1 LKFPDKQAL
10 SGSSAQL
17 KSKTWEAHMPDFP
30 AIFDFIELPHGI
42 RLEDA
47 QRDWDQTLGKL
58 LRLWKP
64 QEAIRFWETAVKKFL
79 DSLEAETAETILEGL
94 FSLMRTRFQ
103 IDPIIIGSNF
113 RENIDG
119 FEAKYQFRSKSG
131 DINVLVKFL
140 DGKMDWEESFSQDV
154 NASLEFKDG
163 RALVNYLFNYLVL
176 QDRDFL
182 KSMTKNEI
190 KVSGN
195 LNYLYKFLFMANHIL
210 LEATHQLP

>member
-1 LKFPDKQAL
+1 
-10 SGSSAQL
+10 
-17 KSKTWEAHMPDFP
+17 MPDFP
-30 AIFDFIELPHGI
+30 VIFDFIELPHGI
-42 RLEDA
+42 SLEDA
-47 QRDWDQTLGKL
+47 RRNWDRTVGRFLD
-58 LRLWKP
+58 RCEP
-64 QEAIRFWETAVKKFL
+64 SEALKIWENAVKKFL
-79 DSLEAETAETILEGL
+79 GSVEAETAETILEGL
-94 FSLMRTRFQ
+94 LLFMKTRFL

-113 RENIDG
+113 RENIDE

-131 DINVLVKFL
+131 DINVLVKFHNG
-140 DGKMDWEESFSQDV
+140 DMDWEESLSQDV

-163 RALVNYLFNYLVL
+163 QALVNYLFNYLVL

-195 LNYLYKFLFMANHIL
+195 LNYLYKFLFMANHML